1 MKRMANFATIIAY
14 LVMIGVLLLRA
25 LLKTVTTLPTEQTY
39 LNIAHSIS
47 DYYF

>member
-14 LVMIGVLLLRA
+14 LVMIGVLLRA